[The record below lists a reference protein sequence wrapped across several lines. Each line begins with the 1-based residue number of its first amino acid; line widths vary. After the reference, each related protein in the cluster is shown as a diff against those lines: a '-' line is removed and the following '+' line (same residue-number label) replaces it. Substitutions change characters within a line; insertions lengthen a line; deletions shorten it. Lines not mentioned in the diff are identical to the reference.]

1 MKKKHRILL
10 LGLIAII
17 GLSLIGCKEEEPEI
31 IRQVGIQ
38 YDSTESTEE
47 VIDKEEETEAPQEIE
62 TEKIGIGGSGLAGL
76 EELQKEFDIVDT
88 EKALSAK
95 ITDIPNYIANYIAQ
109 YYTKEKLVL
118 DTYKVIYEDKMLITK
133 PKDKEYYLL
142 FSLSNYED
150 TSKAIVKISEIP
162 YGKLYYYRDY
172 LVSVKDKLVKGAI
185 YLGQGTPSVRAEDI
199 GAKSVLDLGEKLDFK

>member
-10 LGLIAII
+10 LGLIAIV

-47 VIDKEEETEAPQEIE
+47 VVDVEEETEEPQEIE
-62 TEKIGIGGSGLAGL
+62 TEKRGIGGNGLAGL

-88 EKALSAK
+88 EKTLSAK

-109 YYTKEKLVL
+109 YYTKEQLVL
-118 DTYKVIYEDKMLITK
+118 DTYKVIYEDKTK
-133 PKDKEYYLL
+133 D
-142 FSLSNYED
+142 
-150 TSKAIVKISEIP
+150 
-162 YGKLYYYRDY
+162 G
-172 LVSVKDKLVKGAI
+172 G
-185 YLGQGTPSVRAEDI
+185 
-199 GAKSVLDLGEKLDFK
+199 